1 MPTPDNKLAVCFGKQ
16 FSLRKFRYF
25 QPSRLPKRDLILHEK
40 NSLPISLPDMH
51 MNGLMVIAV
60 EEKYVAVFSKDSGHD

>member
-1 MPTPDNKLAVCFGKQ
+1 
-16 FSLRKFRYF
+16 
-25 QPSRLPKRDLILHEK
+25 
-40 NSLPISLPDMH
+40 MH